1 MDQGE
6 FYVYSPEGGINGI
19 DTIRLQGGRMSY
31 EVMCTAPTTLVMVF
45 PNFSEQPIFAEPGKS
60 VKIEG
65 DASHLKEMKVKGTK
79 TNELMNDFR
88 EQIATANPPQV
99 LERAEQFIG
108 DHPESVVSNYL
119 LRRYFISGATP
130 DYAKALQLCRTMR
143 KAQPKNALLAHYEQQ
158 LKQLSRVMVGKRLPR
173 FSTVDVDNK
182 KIDNATLGKGLAV
195 IMAYATWSYDAQRML
210 QDMRTLAK
218 SSKGRLKIIGFCVDP
233 NRNQCRAIAKR
244 DSIPWPVICDGKMLE
259 SPTLHSLSLFDIP
272 DNILVNNGVV
282 IAKGLT
288 NDELKQRIERML

>member
-45 PNFSEQPIFAEPGKS
+45 PNFSEQPIFAEPGKN

-99 LERAEQFIG
+99 LERAE
-108 DHPESVVSNYL
+108 
-119 LRRYFISGATP
+119 
-130 DYAKALQLCRTMR
+130 
-143 KAQPKNALLAHYEQQ
+143 
-158 LKQLSRVMVGKRLPR
+158 
-173 FSTVDVDNK
+173 
-182 KIDNATLGKGLAV
+182 
-195 IMAYATWSYDAQRML
+195 
-210 QDMRTLAK
+210 
-218 SSKGRLKIIGFCVDP
+218 
-233 NRNQCRAIAKR
+233 
-244 DSIPWPVICDGKMLE
+244 
-259 SPTLHSLSLFDIP
+259 
-272 DNILVNNGVV
+272 
-282 IAKGLT
+282 
-288 NDELKQRIERML
+288 